1 MCGHEWEF
9 FILNW
14 RLCTKQ
20 KRKIQQKKIIPAPT
34 SPSITDCDV
43 EHYKCIYRTTAIY
56 LILNRWNMFYSGKN
70 ATLFRSIVEMLAIV
84 SEINNFWLDVNNFIS
99 NSHLQNDQPFTF
111 KNHSITMN
119 TEKENRILTNVFA
132 VSIET
137 GFSAFFPRSSISY
150 FNCDLL
156 LCSHTNCNLT
166 NE

>member
-1 MCGHEWEF
+1 MNGNFSFWIGDF
-9 FILNW
+9 VQNKNAKFNG
-14 RLCTKQ
+14 
-20 KRKIQQKKIIPAPT
+20 KKIIPAPT
-34 SPSITDCDV
+34 SPSIKDCDV
-43 EHYKCIYRTTAIY
+43 EHYKCIYRTTVIH

-70 ATLFRSIVEMLAIV
+70 ATLFRSIVELDV
-84 SEINNFWLDVNNFIS
+84 NNFWLDVNNFVS

-119 TEKENRILTNVFA
+119 AEKENRILTNVFA

-150 FNCDLL
+150 LNCDLL
-156 LCSHTNCNLT
+156 LCSHTNYNLT